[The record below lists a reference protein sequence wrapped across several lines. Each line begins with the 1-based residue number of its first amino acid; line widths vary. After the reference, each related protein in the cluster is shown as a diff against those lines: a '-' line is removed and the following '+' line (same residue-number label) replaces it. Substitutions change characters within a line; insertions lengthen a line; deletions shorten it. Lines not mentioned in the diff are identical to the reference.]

1 MTSEADKKIR
11 SLEKK
16 LREIKKLQE
25 RLDSG
30 EQLEKLQ
37 LDKIAKQKDVEE
49 QLIFLQKEESEPPG
63 PTPVKSSGAKEM
75 PAGRA
80 SIPNPT
86 SKASARSAASE
97 AAGSGAGGS
106 GARGGYM
113 DTHLEDAICL
123 GNQRKDEVEQ
133 TRRYKYLRSPMA
145 QQWKEEFV
153 GVFEVHPP
161 DTTPETKDHSKWMTF
176 TEPFEFYLWESQ
188 NIPVDHLKK
197 TIHKATSVKKSDF
210 SLQTMTSERQKLPW
224 DADAVVEFRKL
235 VQKGLSSSE
244 VEKKPVVRIQAVPN
258 GS

>member
-1 MTSEADKKIR
+1 
-11 SLEKK
+11 
-16 LREIKKLQE
+16 
-25 RLDSG
+25 
-30 EQLEKLQ
+30 
-37 LDKIAKQKDVEE
+37 
-49 QLIFLQKEESEPPG
+49 
-63 PTPVKSSGAKEM
+63 M
-75 PAGRA
+75 P
-80 SIPNPT
+80 
-86 SKASARSAASE
+86 
-97 AAGSGAGGS
+97 
-106 GARGGYM
+106 GGYM

-176 TEPFEFYLWESQ
+176 TEPFDARSGREVVARQW
-188 NIPVDHLKK
+188 K

-244 VEKKPVVRIQAVPN
+244 VEKTLGRDFGWWAETCGLQESPNPATVPPCHHVVDRPRPPFSGSPSCGSRLCQTVRETTTMVTGIELCALSNVTNVPAAPRAA
-258 GS
+258 